1 MTTVIKVIL
10 WILIV
15 LLLVSIGGM
24 VLKLFFQVARFML
37 QLVVGALVVLFII
50 WLIDRVAHGS
60 RA

>member
-60 RA
+60 PS